1 MAHII
6 DPNTQ
11 TLNNT
16 PLNIRMEG
24 DPGSTPTVIS
34 PEYVYVNDY
43 DSNPSTST
51 KAISDSDNSVSN
63 ALKEMKTTKLS
74 SSTLLTKIVWNNN
87 ENTWGKIAPS
97 IFQLSV
103 PSQLKS
109 SSLDNGTLSVTNNIF
124 STWVKTSNT
133 RGDRAFNNIYISGEV
148 ISDDDNGALNI
159 DTNGDPIY
167 LSGVLSDDDT
177 AQDQE
182 IKDSL
187 GIPDEDGIVF
197 QESYNQDEPRLTLN
211 FTSDSSWF
219 KINGNTTYSYF
230 WDGNKVSGLPTS
242 GTDITKITYS
252 VTDNTP
258 SATQGTVS
266 GTVDIVL
273 SSNSINYDGGTAQLN
288 IGNTKLNGNVTG
300 FTFTDADNTK
310 AESDPRTATITYT
323 YISENSNPLFSGSG
337 SFKVT
342 QEGGDKTTP
351 NPTITYFFSNMS
363 NCTLDKTNQG
373 PQDKT
378 GAVGSVKITAD
389 PNSATK
395 GTVSFS
401 SGAKMYIYFG
411 STLVG
416 SATSSSDGKGDI
428 SPAEGTYTLKFDNI
442 TTSLP
447 KNTSSRQISFDIDVL
462 SENDVN
468 NGSKILN
475 VPITWKTEQK
485 GYTYTNP
492 YIKFTYGITQG
503 SSTSSG
509 SISNTFNT
517 AASNTSLQGTF
528 VIPSNRGDYQGATT
542 DPTISIDK
550 TTVITVPDS
559 GGTISV
565 NCKYSKGTWEPGYTK
580 STNAKTWVV
589 KLNSVTGDSATN
601 LNTTNAPVS
610 KSITLTQAG
619 ATEGE
624 KKYTPVTISGTNPN
638 TNYCSSV
645 NSCTLADKTS
655 TEAVQYNFVAATQ
668 PARNGFTMNLVD
680 DDYTC
685 GNMKI
690 KCTDPSNTFDS
701 ISSTLTISK
710 GSLTTDT
717 VKFTRPVVYPTFT
730 ISFSSSNP
738 NLVYKDEDKKST
750 WSQSFTPDSNPDT
763 IETDHWTVNDSAI
776 NVYYSKPK
784 IDDKSCSCSANDG
797 SSSFSGSVTFS
808 SETSGSTKSVSS
820 VITATDQDGNKD
832 TVTVTRSAVDK
843 TGLKYSIECS
853 DDAWTVT
860 STDPKLIDTKGT
872 LKFAGTIDKEKAPTT
887 SASNCTITV
896 KIYSPSDDSLVAT
909 KEFEVCRKGVYYK
922 NSTGYRWVDDGTSST
937 KYTLSSG
944 VSLNCTTFGGGNID
958 CWTSSATVSASGSV
972 SSTDKNVTITTTQP
986 QKQQSRSIT
995 IKHIV
1000 DCDGTDSPS
1009 DPEYGEWTDTKEPKN
1024 NSVSTDYA
1032 SVSSVIIQKSTNNS
1046 TWEDD
1051 SSYEVK
1057 PNAGSNG
1064 SSTGSAETR
1073 YFRTVLRYN
1082 GVDVDTS
1089 SVQSVSVA
1097 KYGVTYHNE

>member
-43 DSNPSTST
+43 DGNPSTST
-51 KAISDSDNSVSN
+51 KAISNSDNSVSN
-63 ALKEMKTTKLS
+63 ALKEMKTTKG

-87 ENTWGKIAPS
+87 GNTWGKIAPS

-124 STWVKTSNT
+124 STWVKASDT

-148 ISDDDNGALNI
+148 ISDEDNGNLNT

-219 KINGNTTYSYF
+219 KINRNTTYSYF

-252 VTDNTP
+252 VTSNTP

-266 GTVDIVL
+266 GTVDTVL
-273 SSNSINYDGGTAQLN
+273 SSNSINCDGGTAQLN

-310 AESDPRTATITYT
+310 AESNPRTATITYT
-323 YISENSNPLFSGSG
+323 YMSENSDPLFHGSG

-342 QEGGDKTTP
+342 QLGGNVTTP
-351 NPTITYFFSNMS
+351 NPTVTYFFSNMS
-363 NCTLDKTNQG
+363 NCTLDKTSQG

-378 GAVGSVKITAD
+378 GAVGSVKITAN

-401 SGAKMYIYFG
+401 SGAKMYIYSG

-428 SPAEGTYTLKFDNI
+428 GVIGGTYTLKFDNI
-442 TTSLP
+442 TASLP

-462 SENDVN
+462 TENDAN

-475 VPITWKTEQK
+475 TPITWKTEQK

-503 SSTSSG
+503 SSASSG
-509 SISNTFNT
+509 SISNTFNFNA

-528 VIPSNRGDYQGATT
+528 VISSNSGDYQGATT

-550 TTVITVPDS
+550 TTTITVPNS

-565 NCKYSKGTWEPGYTK
+565 NCKYSEGTWEPGYTK

-601 LNTTNAPVS
+601 LNTTNAPIS

-619 ATEGE
+619 AIEGE
-624 KKYTPVTISGTNPN
+624 KKYTAVTISGTNPN
-638 TNYCSSV
+638 TTYCSSV

-655 TEAVQYNFVAATQ
+655 KKAVQYNFVAATQ
-668 PARNGFTMNLVD
+668 PTRNGFTMDLVD
-680 DDYTC
+680 NDYTC
-685 GNMKI
+685 GNMTI
-690 KCTDPSNTFDS
+690 NCTSPKNTFDS
-701 ISSTLTISK
+701 ISSTLTISN

-730 ISFSSSNP
+730 ISFNSSNP

-750 WSQSFTPDSNPDT
+750 WSQSFTPDSNSYP
-763 IETDHWTVNDSAI
+763 IKTDNWTVNDSAR
-776 NVYYSKPK
+776 NVYYSNPS
-784 IDDKSCSCSANDG
+784 ISSGSCSAGDG
-797 SSSFSGSVTFS
+797 SSTFSGSVTFS
-808 SETSGSTKSVSS
+808 SETSGSKSSVSS

-832 TVTVTRSAVDK
+832 TVTVTRSAYNK
-843 TGLKYSIECS
+843 TGLTYSIECS
-853 DDAWTVT
+853 NDAWTVT
-860 STDPKLIDTKGT
+860 SKPSSIDTSDT
-872 LKFAGTIDKEKAPTT
+872 LSFSGTIDETKAPVT
-887 SASNCTITV
+887 SASKCTITV
-896 KIYSPSDDSLVAT
+896 KIYSPSNSSLVAT
-909 KEFEVCRKGVYYK
+909 KSIDVCRKGVYTTS
-922 NSTGYRWVDDGTSST
+922 STNYRWVDNGSSST

-944 VSLNCTTFGGGNID
+944 VSLSCTTSGGGNID
-958 CWTSSATVSASGSV
+958 YWTSSATVSASGSV
-972 SSTDKNVTITTTQP
+972 STTSNNVTITTTQP
-986 QKQQSRSIT
+986 QRQQSQT
-995 IKHIV
+995 TTVTHTV
-1000 DCDGTDSPS
+1000 DCSGNDSTS
-1009 DPEYGEWTDTKEPKN
+1009 SSTGSWTNTGQTQ

-1032 SVSSVIIQKSTNNS
+1032 SVTNGIVIQKSTNNS
-1046 TWEDD
+1046 TWEDG

-1057 PNAGSNG
+1057 PTAGSAG
-1064 SSTGSAETR
+1064 SSTGSVETR

-1082 GVDVDTS
+1082 GVDVNTS

>member
-87 ENTWGKIAPS
+87 GNTWGKIAPS

-252 VTDNTP
+252 VTNNTP

-273 SSNSINYDGGTAQLN
+273 SSNSINYNGGTAQLN

-323 YISENSNPLFSGSG
+323 YISENSDPLFSGSG

-401 SGAKMYIYFG
+401 SGAKMYIYSG

-428 SPAEGTYTLKFDNI
+428 SAAEGTYTLKFDNI
-442 TTSLP
+442 TASLP

-462 SENDVN
+462 TENDAK
-468 NGSKILN
+468 NGSEILN
-475 VPITWKTEQK
+475 TPMTWITEQK

-517 AASNTSLQGTF
+517 AKSNTSLQGTF
-528 VIPSNRGDYQGATT
+528 VLPSNRGDYQGATT
-542 DPTISIDK
+542 DPTISIDE

-580 STNAKTWVV
+580 STNAKTWVIT
-589 KLNSVTGDSATN
+589 LNSVTGDSATN
-601 LNTTNAPVS
+601 LNTANAPIS

-619 ATEGE
+619 AVEGE

-638 TNYCSSV
+638 TTYCSSV
-645 NSCTLADKTS
+645 NSCTLDDKTS
-655 TEAVQYNFVAATQ
+655 KDSVQYNFVAATQ
-668 PARNGFTMNLVD
+668 PTRNGFTMDLVD
-680 DDYTC
+680 SDYTC
-685 GNMKI
+685 GYLTIN
-690 KCTDPSNTFDS
+690 CTSPKNTFNS
-701 ISSTLTISK
+701 ISSTLTISN

-730 ISFSSSNP
+730 ISFSSSNSD
-738 NLVYKDEDKKST
+738 LVHENNQST
-750 WSQSFTPDSNPDT
+750 WSKTFTPDSNPYT
-763 IETDHWTVNDSAI
+763 IETDNWTVNDSAR

-784 IDDKSCSCSANDG
+784 IDDSSCSCSAGNG
-797 SSSFSGSVTFS
+797 SSTFRGSITFS
-808 SETSGSTKSVSS
+808 SEISGSTNSVSS

-832 TVTVTRSAVDK
+832 TVTVTRSAYNK
-843 TGLKYSIECS
+843 TGLTYSIECS
-853 DDAWTVT
+853 NSAWTVT
-860 STDPKLIDTKGT
+860 SKPSSINTKGT
-872 LKFAGTIDKEKAPTT
+872 LSFSGTIDTEKAPVT

-896 KIYSPSDDSLVAT
+896 KIYSPSNSSLVAT
-909 KEFEVCRKGVYYK
+909 KSIDVCRKGVYSTSSTDYK
-922 NSTGYRWVDDGTSST
+922 WIDNGTSST

-944 VSLNCTTFGGGNID
+944 VSLSCTTSGGGNID
-958 CWTSSATVSASGSV
+958 YWTSSATVSASGSV
-972 SSTDKNVTITTTQP
+972 SSPDKNVTITTTQP
-986 QKQQSRSIT
+986 QKQQSQT
-995 IKHIV
+995 TTVTHIV
-1000 DCDGTDSPS
+1000 DCSGSDSTS
-1009 DPEYGEWTDTKEPKN
+1009 SSTGSWTDTGETQ
-1024 NSVSTDYA
+1024 NSVSTNYA
-1032 SVSSVIIQKSTNNS
+1032 SVTNGTVIQQSTNNS
-1046 TWEDD
+1046 TWEDG

-1057 PNAGSNG
+1057 PTAGSNG

-1082 GVDVDTS
+1082 GVDVATS

>member
-51 KAISDSDNSVSN
+51 KAISNSDNSVSN
-63 ALKEMKTTKLS
+63 ALKEMKTTKD

-87 ENTWGKIAPS
+87 GNTWGKIAPS

-124 STWVKTSNT
+124 STWVKTSDT

-148 ISDDDNGALNI
+148 ISDEDNGNLNT

-167 LSGVLSDDDT
+167 LSGVLSDGDIV
-177 AQDQE
+177 QDQE

-252 VTDNTP
+252 VTSNTP
-258 SATQGTVS
+258 SATNGTVS
-266 GTVDIVL
+266 GTVDTVL
-273 SSNSINYDGGTAQLN
+273 SSNSINCDGGTAQLN

-310 AESDPRTATITYT
+310 AESNPRTATITYT
-323 YISENSNPLFSGSG
+323 YMSENSDPLFSGSG

-342 QEGGDKTTP
+342 QEGGNVSTP

-363 NCTLDKTNQG
+363 NCILDKTSQG

-378 GAVGSVKITAD
+378 GAVGSVKITAN

-395 GTVSFS
+395 GTVSFGS
-401 SGAKMYIYFG
+401 EAKMYIYSG

-428 SPAEGTYTLKFDNI
+428 SVIGGTYTLKFDNI
-442 TTSLP
+442 TASLP
-447 KNTSSRQISFDIDVL
+447 KNTSSREISFDIDVL
-462 SENDVN
+462 TENDAN
-468 NGSKILN
+468 NGDKILN
-475 VPITWKTEQK
+475 TPITWKTEQK

-509 SISNTFNT
+509 SISNTLNT

-528 VIPSNRGDYQGATT
+528 VIPSNSGDYQGATT
-542 DPTISIDK
+542 DPTISVDK
-550 TTVITVPDS
+550 TTTITVPDS

-580 STNAKTWVV
+580 STDAKTWVV

-601 LNTTNAPVS
+601 LNTTNAPIS

-784 IDDKSCSCSANDG
+784 IDDKSCICSAGDG

-820 VITATDQDGNKD
+820 VITATDQNGNKD

-843 TGLKYSIECS
+843 TGLTYSIECS
-853 DDAWTVT
+853 NKDWKVT
-860 STDPKLIDTKGT
+860 STDPKSIDTKGT
-872 LKFAGTIDKEKAPTT
+872 LKFTGTIDKEKAPTT
-887 SASNCTITV
+887 SASSCTITV
-896 KIYSPSDDSLVAT
+896 KIYSPSDDSLSAT
-909 KEFEVCRKGVYYK
+909 KKFDVCRKGVYDE
-922 NSTGYRWVDDGTSST
+922 NSTDYQWVDNGTSST

-944 VSLNCTTFGGGNID
+944 VSLSCKTSGGGNID
-958 CWTSSATVSASGSV
+958 YWTSSATVSASGSV
-972 SSTDKNVTITTTQP
+972 SSTDKNVTITTIQP

-995 IKHIV
+995 ITHTV
-1000 DCDGTDSPS
+1000 DCAGTDTAS
-1009 DPEYGEWTDTKEPKN
+1009 DSEYGDWTDTKKTQDLK
-1024 NSVSTDYA
+1024 STEFA
-1032 SVSSVIIQKSTNNS
+1032 SVSSVTVQKSTNNS
-1046 TWEDD
+1046 TWEDG

-1057 PNAGSNG
+1057 PTAGSDG